1 MLAGASGLDMVML
14 VVAADEGVM
23 PQTVEHI
30 DILSFLNIKNGLIV
44 LTKSDMV
51 EEEFRELV
59 KEDIKERMKGTF
71 LEDAE
76 ILEVDSVSKRGILS
90 LFRN

>member
-1 MLAGASGLDMVML
+1 MVML

-59 KEDIKERMKGTF
+59 KEVYKRKNERY
-71 LEDAE
+71 
-76 ILEVDSVSKRGILS
+76 IP
-90 LFRN
+90 

>member
-1 MLAGASGLDMVML
+1 
-14 VVAADEGVM
+14 
-23 PQTVEHI
+23 
-30 DILSFLNIKNGLIV
+30 
-44 LTKSDMV
+44 MV

-76 ILEVDSVSKRGILS
+76 ILEVDSVSKRGIPELIQKLDDMS
-90 LFRN
+90 EQIEEKNETH